1 MKRNIVRAIVA
12 ALLIAAWGSY
22 LYWHHERVVRG
33 PKPQRINCFSNLKQ
47 IQIAF
52 RLWLGDHN
60 NQYPWNVSTNQGGTR
75 EITSVDKDGFA
86 VDPTIHFKVMV
97 DELQTPVILVCPKD
111 ASKSVATTFTNLC
124 AQNITYRLHILTNT
138 PTANSKEVLL
148 SCPIEGNILY
158 YDGTVKGE
166 VPADEYGQHPME
178 VSTNIHPAHAP

>member
-1 MKRNIVRAIVA
+1 MKRNFVRVIVA
-12 ALLIAAWGSY
+12 ALLIAVWGSY
-22 LYWHHERVVRG
+22 LYWNHERIARG
-33 PKPQRINCFSNLKQ
+33 RKPQLINCVSNLKQ

-86 VDPTIHFKVMV
+86 VDPVIHFKAIA
-97 DELQTPVILVCPKD
+97 DELQTPIILVCPKD
-111 ASKSVATTFTNLC
+111 ASKRATMTFTNLSTE
-124 AQNITYRLHILTNT
+124 NITYRLHILTNT

-148 SCPIEGNILY
+148 VCPIEGNILF

-166 VPADEYGQHPME
+166 VPADENGQHPME
-178 VSTNIHPAHAP
+178 VSTNIHPL